1 MARDAEHELAKG
13 ILQQDSRCLE
23 TLITR
28 YAAELYALVSYI
40 LGSLGTP
47 EDTEEVVSDVFVAV
61 WREIDEFDAQRGTL
75 AKWMRMRAKYM
86 ALDRR
91 RKRGRQIAARA
102 ENDVSALPT
111 KAAVESALD
120 WAERKEGLHRALAEL
135 SELDRAIVYRRYF
148 AEQSI
153 REIAEAVGLTQR
165 AVENRLWRA
174 RQALREKM
182 SAVEHEEQQNVQRSL

>member
-1 MARDAEHELAKG
+1 MARDPEYELVEG
-13 ILQQDSRCLE
+13 IRQRDSRCLE

-28 YAAELYALVSYI
+28 YATELYALVTYI
-40 LGSLGTP
+40 LGSMGTP
-47 EDTEEVVSDVFVAV
+47 EDTEEVVSDVFAAV
-61 WREIDEFDAQRGTL
+61 WREIEDFDAQRGTL
-75 AKWMRMRAKYM
+75 AKWIRMRAKYM

-91 RKRGRQIAARA
+91 RKRRREIATRV
-102 ENDVSALPT
+102 EQDVSTLST
-111 KAAVESALD
+111 KTESSLD
-120 WAERKEGLHRALAEL
+120 WVERKETLQRALAEL

-153 REIAEAVGLTQR
+153 KEIAEAVGLTQR

-182 SAVEHEEQQNVQRSL
+182 GAFEHKESGYVSRSL